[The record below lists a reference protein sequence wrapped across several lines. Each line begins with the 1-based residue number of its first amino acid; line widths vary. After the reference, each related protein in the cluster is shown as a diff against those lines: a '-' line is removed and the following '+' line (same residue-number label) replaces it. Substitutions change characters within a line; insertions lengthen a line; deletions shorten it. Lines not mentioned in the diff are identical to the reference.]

1 MTLAFAPIGKQVK
14 VVEIKAE
21 DKTKKHLESIGLG
34 AGSFLTAVSDSGGS
48 VILQVKDGRVAINR
62 GLAMK
67 ILVV

>member
-1 MTLAFAPIGKQVK
+1 MTLAFAPVGKQVK

-34 AGSFLTAVSDSGGS
+34 AGSYLTAVSDSGGD
-48 VILQVKDGRVAINR
+48 VILQVKDGRVAINK

>member
-48 VILQVKDGRVAINR
+48 LKRLPLSKSAPR
-62 GLAMK
+62 AF
-67 ILVV
+67 